1 MSIPRT
7 AWLALCFVSLGRVSA
22 GIVLPLLPTT
32 PFLLLAAWA
41 FANGSERLHRR
52 LMEHP
57 RLGPPIL
64 EWRRHGRVPRQAKV
78 LATLL
83 LATSIGASIALSL
96 LPAVLS
102 ILLVAFAAVLLAWL
116 WSRPGSPDRGP
127 AQIGRSS
134 SSPKA
139 RA

>member
-7 AWLALCFVSLGRVSA
+7 AWLALGVVSLGLGAA

-41 FANGSERLHRR
+41 FAIGSERLHRR
-52 LMEHP
+52 LLEH
-57 RLGPPIL
+57 RRFGPAIL
-64 EWRRHGRVPRQAKV
+64 EWRHHGRVPLKAKV

-83 LATSIGASIALSL
+83 LATSIGASIALAL
-96 LPAVLS
+96 LPATLT